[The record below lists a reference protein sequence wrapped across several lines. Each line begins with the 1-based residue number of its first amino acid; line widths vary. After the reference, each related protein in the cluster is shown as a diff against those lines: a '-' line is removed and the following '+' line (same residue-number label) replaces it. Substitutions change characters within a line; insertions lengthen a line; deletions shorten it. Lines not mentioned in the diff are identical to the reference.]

1 MVYKK
6 NKQGGTRKMKGGTKE
21 MQGKVLHILSTL
33 LALSSLGYLTWC
45 AVLPIV
51 KQLLDWLQE
60 YGVNSVTLSFY
71 ELLWDNLT
79 STWHSMA
86 DTMSQTTAAAA
97 SAMQTFSKAGN
108 ACAIGHA
115 GIRLASPLYHFFLE
129 FIKQI
134 ATIMQDPYQLN
145 QSIQQIVTQIATII
159 NTFVDDYSRVGAH
172 AIKGLDKTSGLI
184 NELYAK
190 MSIFSSKAKESV
202 LAKIPSPSAAEVAAE
217 KKNIEIF
224 SKYVKMINSI
234 LTMAVSTG
242 AAAASSAKP
251 VVGSTMDWCTASI
264 NKPAE
269 YAKSFM
275 SFFKRTLKTERNLDM
290 NDFVVPARAR
300 TLSGSPSPPPS
311 PPPSKK
317 DLNSLMMALKST
329 PEPSGSA
336 MSLRK
341 RSATPALNI
350 IPTPNQ
356 IAKCSTRAQTEPLSS
371 TYGAMPGK
379 QPRFVSM
386 QPGLQAPAAGPI
398 RFSKNLAAIPEG
410 SREESPFAMGERSPS
425 PQPVGKAKIDGGKR
439 KRSRRHTKKHIRYGK
454 RRTARMVRRR

>member
-1 MVYKK
+1 MYMVHKK

-21 MQGKVLHILSTL
+21 MQEKVLHILSTL

-79 STWHSMA
+79 STWHSMT

-145 QSIQQIVTQIATII
+145 QSIQQIVTQITTII

-172 AIKGLDKTSGLI
+172 AIKGLDKTTGLI

-202 LAKIPSPSAAEVAAE
+202 LAKMPSPSAAEVAAE

-234 LTMAVSTG
+234 LTMAVSTSS
-242 AAAASSAKP
+242 AAASSAKP
-251 VVGSTMDWCTASI
+251 IVGSTMDWCTASI

-275 SFFKRTLKTERNLDM
+275 SFFKRTLKADTNLDM
-290 NDFVVPARAR
+290 NDFVVRAR
-300 TLSGSPSPPPS
+300 TLSASPSPPPS

-341 RSATPALNI
+341 RSATPALDI
-350 IPTPNQ
+350 KPTPNQ
-356 IAKCSTRAQTEPLSS
+356 IAKCSTRSQTEPLSS
-371 TYGAMPGK
+371 AYGAMPGK
-379 QPRFVSM
+379 PPRFVSM
-386 QPGLQAPAAGPI
+386 QPGLQAPAGPI
-398 RFSKNLAAIPEG
+398 RFSQKLAAI
-410 SREESPFAMGERSPS
+410 REESPYPVAMGERSPS
-425 PQPVGKAKIDGGKR
+425 PVGKAKIEGGKR
-439 KRSRRHTKKHIRYGK
+439 RRSRRHTKKHIRYGK
-454 RRTARMVRRR
+454 RRTTRLVHRR